1 MCIII
6 DSNKLNWTWAKGYK
20 AVIIEYMKVVLPT
33 QDTWEAEAGLSEAQ
47 VFPQQQTEKTS
58 LDSIQIIFKFSFVCL
73 FGWFI

>member
-1 MCIII
+1 
-6 DSNKLNWTWAKGYK
+6 
-20 AVIIEYMKVVLPT
+20 MKVVLPT